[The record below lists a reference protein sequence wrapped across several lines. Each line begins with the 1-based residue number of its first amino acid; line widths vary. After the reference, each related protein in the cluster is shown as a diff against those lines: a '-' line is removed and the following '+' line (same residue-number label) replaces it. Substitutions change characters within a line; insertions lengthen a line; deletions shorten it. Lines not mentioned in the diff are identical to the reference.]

1 MKNRSTFDPGP
12 PDKGLY
18 WNSLPFGEF
27 LWIRMGIHLRI
38 YKDSPNST
46 EFQGMNRTPFF
57 DPKKGVPYQSNHR
70 NQQPTIGIGRIGLM
84 ADSLKSQDSLSVY
97 CMVYLYAKGCHP
109 GGAGGTRW

>member
-1 MKNRSTFDPGP
+1 
-12 PDKGLY
+12 
-18 WNSLPFGEF
+18 
-27 LWIRMGIHLRI
+27 MGIHLRI

-109 GGAGGTRW
+109 GGGGWYAVVGWRRRREGDITPHGCAGLRVCCTYGGYR